1 MPTHCGKYL
10 QEANPWKFATV
21 ETTSQTRSLRWAASQ
36 RWDLFL
42 PRHNGPSYWAKPTLC
57 QRKRLWAI
65 FESSNDDDDLQRQH
79 SSLSFKISTPV
90 RSLNSSDKGGDEK
103 LDQEKKSKMWS
114 TAGPWTSL
122 CSFGSLCRQNLVFV
136 QDMLRASPNEAKSQ
150 VPQLDHN

>member
-21 ETTSQTRSLRWAASQ
+21 ETTSQTRPLRWAASQ

-103 LDQEKKSKMWS
+103 LDQEKKIKNVIDGRSVDLFVFLWFVVPPKP
-114 TAGPWTSL
+114 GL
-122 CSFGSLCRQNLVFV
+122 CPGHVESFTYWGKKSS
-136 QDMLRASPNEAKSQ
+136 ASVRS
-150 VPQLDHN
+150 